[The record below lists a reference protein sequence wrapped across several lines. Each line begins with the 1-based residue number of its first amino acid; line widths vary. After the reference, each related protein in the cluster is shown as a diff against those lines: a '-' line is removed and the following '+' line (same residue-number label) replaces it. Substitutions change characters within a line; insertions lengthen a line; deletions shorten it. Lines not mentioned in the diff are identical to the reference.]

1 MFFFNKNVS
10 SVKEN
15 QKFIERN
22 VTLMVNKN
30 QIEIVAKIIVL
41 MTK

>member
-1 MFFFNKNVS
+1 LFFLTKNIF

-22 VTLMVNKN
+22 VTPMVNKN
-30 QIEIVAKIIVL
+30 QI
-41 MTK
+41 